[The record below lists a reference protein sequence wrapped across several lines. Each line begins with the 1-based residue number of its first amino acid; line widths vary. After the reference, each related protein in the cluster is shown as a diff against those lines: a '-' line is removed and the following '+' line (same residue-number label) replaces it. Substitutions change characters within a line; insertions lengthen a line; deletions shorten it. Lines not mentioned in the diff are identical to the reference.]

1 MTEPTVENYYNMGIM
16 IKTMD
21 RKSKEGIDALYQ
33 SSAKKVP
40 MLFAFRYINYDFEI
54 SINDFLIL

>member
-1 MTEPTVENYYNMGIM
+1 MENYYNMGIM
-16 IKTMD
+16 IKTKD